1 MALNQLQRVDGDAVE
16 GNRSIH
22 TDGEFKQHIDFVL
35 PDDEGRPLT
44 ILENVVISAIG
55 LTVLATVAG
64 LMIAVASFRG

>member
-1 MALNQLQRVDGDAVE
+1 MALNHIDTSAVPDGRAMHVP
-16 GNRSIH
+16 
-22 TDGEFKQHIDFVL
+22 GEFEQRIDVAE
-35 PDDEGRPLT
+35 PDEGRPLT